1 MTDCTVEVEPGVC
14 KMNAKITAKL
24 SDDMMSIDVTIDS
37 PCEFIK
43 KYAAKLKPIDPYSE
57 MELPMI
63 QNSCYTAT
71 EGTIPHVAC
80 PIPCA
85 VLKAV
90 EVAADLGL
98 MKDVAMHIREA
109 E

>member
-14 KMNAKITAKL
+14 KMNAKVTARI
-24 SDDMMSIDVTIDS
+24 SEDMMTIDVTIDS
-37 PCEFIK
+37 PCGFIQ
-43 KYAAKLKPIDPYSE
+43 KYAEKIGPLDTFGVMDIPI
-57 MELPMI
+57 L
-63 QNSCYTAT
+63 QNPCYLAT
-71 EGTIPHVAC
+71 DGTIPHAAC
-80 PIPCA
+80 PVPSA

-98 MKDVAMHIREA
+98 MKDVVMHIHEA